1 MDRQP
6 PHDPARITI
15 APGETVDRAE
25 FAEFLRKTRE
35 QRQITLDQISGE
47 TKIASRHL
55 AALER
60 GDVRTWP
67 GGMYRRAMMRAYAE
81 SIGLDKDYALEQ
93 FDRAFEQPEP
103 PAPPAPVVQQEQPA
117 PVQAAAPPPEPEPQ
131 PRFERP
137 AFTLPRIP
145 MPNLTSPAVRRGALA
160 LVATAAVITLAI
172 LLWPSA
178 RGDSAKAPERVI
190 ASDTPRAVTQPPAA
204 TPAPPVVRAS
214 NVSPAHESAAPVAT
228 SGPSEQSVATDAKVP
243 AATEGQIVITSDPA
257 GARVTING
265 VGWGETPLTVRFLP
279 LGTKRVRLTMQGY
292 VSQER
297 VVSIG
302 PERPNARLSVELQ
315 AREAS
320 ATERQ

>member
-1 MDRQP
+1 MDRQHS
-6 PHDPARITI
+6 HDPARITI

-103 PAPPAPVVQQEQPA
+103 VAPPVPVVQQEPPA
-117 PVQAAAPPPEPEPQ
+117 PVQAAAPPPPPQPEPQ

-137 AFTLPRIP
+137 A
-145 MPNLTSPAVRRGALA
+145 MRRGALT
-160 LVATAAVITLAI
+160 LVATAAVVTVAI
-172 LLWPSA
+172 LIWPSV
-178 RGDSAKAPERVI
+178 RGGSVKDPERVI
-190 ASDTPRAVTQPPAA
+190 ASDTPRTVAQPPAA
-204 TPAPPVVRAS
+204 TPTPPVVRAS
-214 NVSPAHESAAPVAT
+214 NVSPAHEAAAPVAT
-228 SGPSEQSVATDAKVP
+228 SGPAEQSVATDAKVP
-243 AATEGQIVITSDPA
+243 AVTEGQIVITSEPA

-302 PERPNARLSVELQ
+302 PERPNARLSVELV
-315 AREAS
+315 ARDAS
-320 ATERQ
+320 GAERP

>member
-1 MDRQP
+1 MGTQSD
-6 PHDPARITI
+6 DPDRITI
-15 APGETVDRAE
+15 APGETVDREE

-35 QRQITLDQISGE
+35 QRKITLDQISDE

-93 FDRAFEQPEP
+93 FDRAFEQP
-103 PAPPAPVVQQEQPA
+103 APPPVPPKPEPTQPA
-117 PVQAAAPPPEPEPQ
+117 PILAAPPT
-131 PRFERP
+131 PRFEWP
-137 AFTLPRIP
+137 AIQLPRPSLPAIP
-145 MPNLTSPAVRRGALA
+145 RPNFSPKAMRR
-160 LVATAAVITLAI
+160 AAVAVVASMAVLALAI
-172 LLWPSA
+172 LVWPSL
-178 RGDSAKAPERVI
+178 RGDRTDAERIIAADAPG
-190 ASDTPRAVTQPPAA
+190 AA
-204 TPAPPVVRAS
+204 TPAATAETPQVVRAS
-214 NVSPAHESAAPVAT
+214 NTSPASAPPAPAQTAPAAVAT
-228 SGPSEQSVATDAKVP
+228 SGPSEAPAATDARPDV
-243 AATEGQIVITSDPA
+243 TEGQIVVTSEPA

-302 PERPNARLSVELQ
+302 PERPNARLNVELQ
-315 AREAS
+315 PRDAS
-320 ATERQ
+320 GAER